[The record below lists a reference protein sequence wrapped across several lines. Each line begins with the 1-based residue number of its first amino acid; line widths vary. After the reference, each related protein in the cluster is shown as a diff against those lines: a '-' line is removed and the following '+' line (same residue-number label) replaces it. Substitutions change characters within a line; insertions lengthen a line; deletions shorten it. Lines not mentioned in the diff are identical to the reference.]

1 MKLPWLY
8 YACLIFL
15 LPVSGFGQDCNIISK
30 ANDINP
36 DQLCSPVQVV
46 TWEISYVGVNDAG
59 TSVEIFIDWDDGD
72 TETIPAIEL
81 DAAVSE
87 WGAVASHT
95 YVSNDDIC
103 NHRPVASLV
112 VNGVICTS
120 SSQEQIVTVWDDD
133 NTNGGRVNASPNV
146 YPICIGNGATMQFAD
161 NTLFNCVPPQENDV
175 PNDRTR
181 WIQWVYGTSNSMT
194 GAPVL
199 VDGVV
204 RTFPFEGPVIELPG
218 PVTGSNE
225 LSLPITVADDK
236 LIGQEFEVE
245 LRYWNYCNPYPT
257 DDPVIDR
264 SVIRIVD
271 IPDATITPVDT
282 LCEFQGSIIL
292 EAATQGGTWS
302 GPGIVDAATGEF
314 SPSLAGSGTHTITYE
329 VTDENGCSS
338 MDTEDIVVRPGPDGT
353 IVPAGPFCAYDSP
366 YDLVA
371 ASLYGTWTGPG
382 IINGSTGLFDPVTA
396 GPGEHIISFES
407 VPDANGCVGV
417 DTVELV
423 VMGAPAAEFL
433 TSDSAWC
440 ETDNNQSVGEILISG
455 TESSSFDL
463 VLNTGDG
470 NETLHNL
477 SQGIF
482 SLPLNNDLGQNT
494 YVLVKVIEYHDNIA
508 CETDLYDT
516 LLMEVHPMPVM
527 ELSMNYDDLCSPV
540 EAEFQAVEGYDS
552 YSWDF
557 GDGNLHITPYNQ
569 VSYTYQYDYRDEI
582 IGIEGGDTLYGEL
595 KTDTTFQIHL
605 IVVTDFGCTDSI
617 SESIRI
623 YPSPDADF
631 FVNPEIQDYPETEVQ
646 LINLTTPGPW
656 SYYWDFGDGS
666 SATAKDPEQ
675 HIFPSWGLYD
685 VELTA
690 FSPYCRDSISKQ
702 VQITPPAPKAIF
714 QPDTMGCPPLD
725 VTFRNQ
731 SQYADTYIW
740 DFDDGTFST
749 EVAPKHRF
757 TISKEHH
764 VTLTAYGLSGVDS
777 TVQTIIVHPRP
788 QAEFDAYP
796 REARNL
802 KQLIK
807 FMNTSINA
815 STYHWDFGDGF
826 TSQKINPSHT
836 YKEAGLFTVSL
847 YVWSEHQCPDTMVK
861 EKMIHVL
868 EGEGNTVFP
877 NAFRWNESGPSGGN
891 WGENEIDN
899 TIFHPHMENAIEL
912 YMIIYTRWGEKIW
925 ETDEVYIGW
934 DGYLKSGELADQGV
948 YVYKAW
954 VTYSDGSK
962 ELLAGD
968 VTFLH

>member
-1 MKLPWLY
+1 MRLPWRYIIWILAFIPAFGY
-8 YACLIFL
+8 
-15 LPVSGFGQDCNIISK
+15 GQDCNHISK

-36 DQLCSPVQVV
+36 DQLCSPVQVI
-46 TWEISYVGVNDAG
+46 TWEVSYVGVNHAG
-59 TSVEIFIDWDDGD
+59 TTVEIYIDWDDGD
-72 TETIPAIEL
+72 TETITATEL
-81 DAAVSE
+81 DATISE
-87 WGAVASHT
+87 WGVIASHT

-133 NTNGGRVNASPNV
+133 NTNGGRVNASPDV
-146 YPICIGNGATMQFAD
+146 YPICVGNSATMQFED

-181 WIQWVYGTSNSMT
+181 WIQWVYGTNNSMT
-194 GAPVL
+194 GLPVL

-204 RTFPFEGPVIELPG
+204 RTFPFEGPVIELTG

-225 LSLPITVADDK
+225 VSLPISVANDK

-257 DDPVIDR
+257 AEPVTDR

-282 LCEFQGSIIL
+282 LCEYQASIIL
-292 EAATQGGTWS
+292 EAATDGGNWS
-302 GPGIVDAATGEF
+302 GPGIIDASTGEF
-314 SPSLAGSGTHTITYE
+314 SPSAAGNGTHTITYE

-338 MDTEDIVVRPGPDGT
+338 IDTEEIVVRPGPNGT
-353 IVPAGPFCAYDSP
+353 ITQAGPFCSYDSP
-366 YDLVA
+366 FDLEA
-371 ASLYGTWTGPG
+371 ASVYGIWTGAG
-382 IINGSTGLFDPVTA
+382 IINENTGLFDPTVA
-396 GPGEHIISFES
+396 GPGLHIISFES

-417 DTVELV
+417 DTVELEV
-423 VMGAPAAEFL
+423 LEPPFAEFL
-433 TSDSAWC
+433 TPDSAWC
-440 ETDNNQSVGEILISG
+440 QTDNNQSVGEILISG
-455 TESSSFDL
+455 SENSTYDL
-463 VLNTGDG
+463 VINTRDG
-470 NETLHNL
+470 LVTLPNL
-477 SQGIF
+477 SQGTF
-482 SLPLNNDLGQNT
+482 SLPLDNELGLNP
-494 YVLVKVIEYHDNIA
+494 YILVQVIEYHGNIV
-508 CETDLYDT
+508 CETDLSDT

-527 ELSMNYDDLCSPV
+527 ELTLDYDDQCSPV
-540 EAEFQAVEGYDS
+540 EVEFEAVEGYES

-569 VSYTYQYDYRDEI
+569 VTYIYEYDYRDEI
-582 IGIEGGDTLYGEL
+582 VSIEGGDTIFGEL
-595 KTDTTFQIHL
+595 KTDTVFPIHL

-617 SESIRI
+617 NESIRI
-623 YPSPDADF
+623 YPSPDANF
-631 FVNPEIQDYPETEVQ
+631 FVSPQIQDFPGTEIQ

-666 SATAKDPEQ
+666 SDTQKEPE
-675 HIFPSWGLYD
+675 HHNYDSWGLYD

-702 VQITPPAPKAIF
+702 IQITPPPPKSIF

-725 VTFRNQ
+725 ITFKNQ
-731 SQYADTYIW
+731 SQYADSYIW

-749 EVAPKHRF
+749 EASPTHRF

-777 TVQTIIVHPRP
+777 SQQTIVVHTHPL
-788 QAEFDAYP
+788 AEFDAYP

-802 KQLIK
+802 KQVIK
-807 FMNTSINA
+807 FVNNSVNA
-815 STYHWDFGDGF
+815 STYQWEFGDGNS
-826 TSQKINPSHT
+826 SQDENPSHT
-836 YKEAGLFTVSL
+836 YKEPGIFSVTLFA
-847 YVWSEHQCPDTMVK
+847 WSEHGCPDTLVK
-861 EKMIHVL
+861 QKFVSVL
-868 EGEGNTVFP
+868 DGEGSTVFP
-877 NAFRWNESGPSGGN
+877 NAFRWNETGPTGGN
-891 WGENEIDN
+891 WGENAIDN
-899 TIFHPHMENAIEL
+899 TIFHPHMENAVDIH
-912 YMIIYTRWGEKIW
+912 MIIYTRWGEKVW
-925 ETDEVYIGW
+925 ETKEIYIGW

-948 YVYKAW
+948 YVFKAW
-954 VTYSDGSK
+954 VTYADGTQ